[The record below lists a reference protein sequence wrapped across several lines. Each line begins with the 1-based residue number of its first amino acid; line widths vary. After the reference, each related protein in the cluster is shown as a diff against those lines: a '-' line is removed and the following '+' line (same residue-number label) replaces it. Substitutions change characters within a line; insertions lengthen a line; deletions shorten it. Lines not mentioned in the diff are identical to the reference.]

1 MHRLFALLL
10 ALAASG
16 FVIVAAEKP
25 PADYQAAMK
34 ELGTFAAGIDAAVKT
49 EDYDAIVASATKAR
63 DAFAVT
69 ENYWKGK
76 DAEAVGLARR
86 GWNASSDLIV
96 MSGIK
101 NQEGVAFAATEAR
114 STCMECHATHRER
127 LADGTFEIK

>member
-10 ALAASG
+10 ALAVSG

-34 ELGTFAAGIDAAVKT
+34 ELGTFATGIDAAVKA
-49 EDYDAIVASATKAR
+49 EDYDAIVASATKAKE
-63 DAFAVT
+63 AFALT

-76 DAEAVGLARR
+76 DAKAVALARQ
-86 GWNASSDLIV
+86 GWNAASDLIV

-101 NQEGVAFAATEAR
+101 NQEGVAFAASEAR
-114 STCMECHATHRER
+114 GTCMECHGTHRER
-127 LADGTFEIK
+127 LPDGTFEIK